1 MTPKMIS
8 KTTKNIQITTRKSLS
23 TIDGLLRGEAI
34 KLVQEVMNNVKGH
47 VTNTKCNG
55 NTDKEVIQCLYR
67 LVIARYEI
75 ADLIINVAE
84 KWEKAMPNKFWFSVK
99 YDDDDPERIDMYLQ
113 HGSNIAHV
121 RFYLDILEAPLRLK
135 FYVETAVHELSEPID
150 MDLIIKHLWMPLE
163 PVETMELSL

>member
-1 MTPKMIS
+1 MTPR
-8 KTTKNIQITTRKSLS
+8 THKNIQIITRKSLS
-23 TIDGLLRGEAI
+23 TIDGFLRSEVV
-34 KLVQEVMNNVKGH
+34 KLVREVMNNVKGY

-67 LVIARYEI
+67 LVKARYE
-75 ADLIINVAE
+75 N
-84 KWEKAMPNKFWFSVK
+84 
-99 YDDDDPERIDMYLQ
+99 DDDEPERIDMYLQ

-121 RFYLDILEAPLRLK
+121 RFYLDILETPLRLK

-163 PVETMELSL
+163 PMEVLTVKL